1 MSKSIKVYIVIF
13 VLSLAYAYYVSGTS
27 FDKDKSIELFN
38 LGTNKIES
46 VTLEGPFLKVQIFKK
61 DLNQSS
67 KQKKLLSQSK
77 NQSTFMVLFQS
88 KTQSKDKKAQDTE
101 PVVLRGS
108 VAANKYL
115 DSYCPLH
122 VSKIIETE
130 DLASFGFSEDK
141 DKIVIKTD
149 ESTKLLWVGDQ
160 RHDSVY
166 RYYYDPDTKKMFLAS
181 DELYSY
187 LVVARSKLVSYELTD
202 VKEEDISS
210 FEFTDLSRGVDPKKL
225 YKVLTQ
231 KQSMGWSS
239 SQTGQEDPKLSRFVQ
254 FIMSIP
260 VIATVEQD
268 FSDKITYEIK
278 LISDESVIETIKI
291 AKDNDEFYGFTNY
304 SGSWVKLDKRS
315 MGFLSDMLADI

>member
-1 MSKSIKVYIVIF
+1 MSKSIKVYIIIF

-115 DSYCPLH
+115 DSYCPL
-122 VSKIIETE
+122 
-130 DLASFGFSEDK
+130 
-141 DKIVIKTD
+141 
-149 ESTKLLWVGDQ
+149 
-160 RHDSVY
+160 
-166 RYYYDPDTKKMFLAS
+166 
-181 DELYSY
+181 
-187 LVVARSKLVSYELTD
+187 
-202 VKEEDISS
+202 
-210 FEFTDLSRGVDPKKL
+210 
-225 YKVLTQ
+225 
-231 KQSMGWSS
+231 
-239 SQTGQEDPKLSRFVQ
+239 
-254 FIMSIP
+254 
-260 VIATVEQD
+260 
-268 FSDKITYEIK
+268 
-278 LISDESVIETIKI
+278 
-291 AKDNDEFYGFTNY
+291 
-304 SGSWVKLDKRS
+304 
-315 MGFLSDMLADI
+315 